1 MAIKFEN
8 SRERIAK
15 NIQHEPVPAPQPVP
29 ELSSVDSNFTRYIG
43 YDDAENFKEFL
54 TGIYAGTKTN
64 GIFFDKHISNPA
76 SPEVAKITASC
87 DIPADITREA
97 MGDIVKKLQNSS
109 VIDFSKIGQSKNID
123 ECTDIFFQVTEKVKS
138 LSPSPN
144 AVRNVLMKFL
154 CWIKRYNSSTI
165 DNILYIGSIQKHEV
179 YWLYLMS
186 LLGCRV
192 SYVNYTDETEYRSG
206 DPDGIFSSLVKGS
219 VMQPLDINLG
229 KINIA
234 QYTQQCRANEQLNDI
249 VNAGT
254 PLMIKYMPTEHE
266 YIFKDMLTTL
276 DLRRAKLI
284 CTDTTIPVYFTAY
297 IGLDDETTYQNSLFT
312 AKEELTAQN
321 KQFILLTE
329 LRKPSYQ
336 EAEKFYS
343 ISKTND
349 ASMIKQFT
357 EKIEIKDNIGRS
369 VLAKK
374 AFIETLNSIQS
385 NNLYNTAVQLAVWFD
400 FVTSHFDFYKNDIP
414 MIVYYGHI
422 TPVELH
428 FLNMM
433 SKTGIDIF
441 YFNPDKS
448 ILQLVKSAGFPDL
461 NIIERK
467 DSQSGM
473 PFPEKMIKTKLATT
487 AYDAE
492 RSLDSIMYS
501 DNTMFRTHQ
510 YSYSRNQTL
519 KTTYEELGLMW
530 HQQAMFRTGFDSKND
545 YVIVPNIFAKI
556 SGIPKGDVPAYYKD
570 IAFKLSPQSAYFYK
584 VPFFKPVSAVNRTG
598 ALKVTHG
605 TKIDIDALK
614 ASNLNKYNYMTDNIQ
629 YLIFSKM
636 QEVIDSGF
644 IMVPDSDIV
653 PLVLTAGLNIPNNIL
668 QIIQQFDFTKDI
680 PKIVIVSNGK
690 KTFEAFECILLVLL
704 NAIGF
709 DIIVY
714 TPTGYKNLETF
725 IRSEAFQEFNHGEY
739 KYDFVPQK
747 LKLPSEIP
755 QEKQSLFERIFK
767 GKK

>member
-8 SRERIAK
+8 SRERIAQ
-15 NIQHEPVPAPQPVP
+15 NIQNDPVSAPQSVP
-29 ELSSVDSNFTRYIG
+29 EISTVDSNFTRYIG
-43 YDDAENFKEFL
+43 YDDVDSFKSFL
-54 TGIYAGTKTN
+54 TEIYAGTKNN
-64 GIFFDKHISNPA
+64 GIFFDKPITNPA
-76 SPEVAKITASC
+76 SPEVTKISSAC
-87 DIPADITREA
+87 EIPDEINYDT
-97 MGDIVKKLQNSS
+97 MNSILKKLQNSA
-109 VIDFSKIGQSKNID
+109 VIDFSKIGQFTSID
-123 ECTDIFFQVTEKVKS
+123 KCTDIFFQVTEKVKS
-138 LSPSPN
+138 QSPAKN
-144 AVRNVLMKFL
+144 AVKNALMKFL
-154 CWIKRYNSSTI
+154 CWIKRYNSSKT
-165 DNILYIGSIQKHEV
+165 DNILFIGNISKHEV

-186 LLGCRV
+186 LLGCKV
-192 SYVNYTDETEYRSG
+192 TYVNYTDESEYLAADTSG
-206 DPDGIFSSLVKGS
+206 SFSVLVKGS
-219 VMQPLDINLG
+219 IMQPLDINLG

-234 QYTQQCRANEQLNDI
+234 QYTQQCRANEELNDI
-249 VNAGT
+249 INAGS
-254 PLMIKYMPTEHE
+254 PLIIKYLPTEHE
-266 YIFKDMLTTL
+266 YIFKEMLTTL

-284 CTDTTIPVYFTAY
+284 CTDTTLPVYFTAY
-297 IGLDDETTYQNSLFT
+297 IGLDDAASYQNSLFT
-312 AKEELTAQN
+312 AREELTAKN
-321 KQFILLTE
+321 KQFTLLTE

-336 EAEKFYS
+336 DAEKFYS
-343 ISKTND
+343 IAKTND

-374 AFIETLNSIQS
+374 AFVETLNSIQS
-385 NNLYNTAVQLAVWFD
+385 NNLYNTAVQLAVWFELI
-400 FVTSHFDFYKNDIP
+400 TSQFDFYKNDIP

-433 SKTGIDIF
+433 SKTGMDVF

-448 ILQLVKSAGFPDL
+448 ILQLIKSVNFPDL

-530 HQQAMFRTGFDSKND
+530 HQQAMFRTGFDSKNN

-556 SGIPKGDVPAYYKD
+556 SGIPGGDLPSYYKD
-570 IAFKLSPQSAYFYK
+570 IAFKLSPKSAYFYK
-584 VPFFKPVSAVNRTG
+584 VPFFKPVSAVTRQAAN
-598 ALKVTHG
+598 KVSTG
-605 TKIDIDALK
+605 TKIDIDALR
-614 ASNLNKYNYMTDNIQ
+614 ASAINKYNYMTDNVQ

-709 DIIVY
+709 DIIVF
-714 TPTGYKNLETF
+714 TPTGYKNLESF
-725 IRSEAFQEFNHGEY
+725 ISSEAFQEFNHGEY
-739 KYDFVPQK
+739 KYDFTPQK
-747 LKLPSEIP
+747 LKLPTEIP